1 MSIVTP
7 PALSESV
14 MAKHSLALSQL
25 VVQPLFDAA
34 KKRVALEL
42 MQHSHSCVRPLVLDS
57 SDAAILQQQCQQ
69 LADYLT
75 SYNCRLLLSVS
86 LPLVLAR
93 RSLAPL
99 PASKVML
106 AIAGKAADSAALRA
120 ALGHYKTLGFS
131 ILLDDTPDGSLSAD
145 LLALASI
152 VRIDMAYT
160 GLEDFQRHQAQYGRD
175 GLIWLAT
182 KVETEALFTLV
193 KTLGCQWFQGYFLPD
208 KLTVDG
214 KTLEPS
220 ALKLAEIIGCLF
232 VDEPDINQL
241 ATLLADEP
249 AIVMGLLKLANSPLY
264 RKTRAVN
271 SVKEV
276 VTRLGLTLARKWL
289 LSYAVLS
296 GTNAAAAIMVL
307 ARAHTM
313 ARIAES
319 WQLST
324 QTQQQYFLAGV
335 ISGTDRLFGIDS
347 SAFLRRLHVS
357 YTIKQALQQQ
367 SGQMAQALE
376 LTLQL
381 ERSCALGQGLEPR
394 CQPYLPLYQ
403 DELAQVQQR
412 LAQAGC

>member
-1 MSIVTP
+1 MSTVTP
-7 PALSESV
+7 PVLSETD
-14 MAKHSLALSQL
+14 MAQHSLALSQL

-42 MQHSHSCVRPLVLDS
+42 IQHSHTSVRPLVLDG
-57 SDAAILQQQCQQ
+57 SDAVLLQQQCQQ
-69 LADYLT
+69 LTDYLT
-75 SYNCRLLLSVS
+75 GYNCQLLLSVS
-86 LPLVLAR
+86 LSLVLSR

-99 PASKVML
+99 PASKVIL
-106 AIAGKAADSAALRA
+106 AIAGETEDSAALRA
-120 ALGHYKTLGFS
+120 ALSHYKAQGFG
-131 ILLDDTPDGSLSAD
+131 ILLDDAPDGGLSAD

-152 VRIDMAYT
+152 VRIDMAHT

-182 KVETEALFTLV
+182 KVETEAQFTLV

-208 KLTVDG
+208 TLTVGG

-232 VDEPDINQL
+232 VTEPDINQL
-241 ATLLADEP
+241 AALLADEP

-313 ARIAES
+313 ARIAGH
-319 WQLST
+319 WQLT
-324 QTQQQYFLAGV
+324 AEAQQQYFLAGI

-357 YTIKQALQQQ
+357 YTIKQALQQH
-367 SGQMAQALE
+367 SGSMAQALE

-381 ERSCALGQGLEPR
+381 ERSCALGQGLDEPSR
-394 CQPYLPLYQ
+394 AYLPLYQ

-412 LAQAGC
+412 LAQSGC

>member
-1 MSIVTP
+1 MSSLIP
-7 PALSESV
+7 PALSET
-14 MAKHSLALSQL
+14 HSLALSQL
-25 VVQPLFDAA
+25 VVQPLFDAG

-42 MQHSHSCVRPLVLDS
+42 VQHSHGFVRPVVLDS
-57 SDAAILQQQCQQ
+57 SESALLQQQCQQ

-75 SYNCRLLLSVS
+75 GYNCRLLLSVS
-86 LPLVLAR
+86 LSLVLAR

-99 PASKVML
+99 PASKVLL
-106 AIAGKAADSAALRA
+106 AIAGEAEDSAAVRA
-120 ALGHYKTLGFS
+120 ALSHYKAQGFG
-131 ILLDDTPDGSLSAD
+131 IVLDDAPDGGLSAD

-152 VRIDMAYT
+152 VRIDMAHT
-160 GLEDFQRHQAQYGRD
+160 GLEDLRRHQAQYGRD

-182 KVETEALFTLV
+182 KVETEAQFTLV

-232 VDEPDINQL
+232 VDEPDINKL
-241 ATLLADEP
+241 AALLADEP

-296 GTNAAAAIMVL
+296 GTNPAAAIMVL

-313 ARIAES
+313 ARIAEH
-319 WQLST
+319 WQLNNEA
-324 QTQQQYFLAGV
+324 QQQYFLAGI
-335 ISGTDRLFGIDS
+335 ISGTDRLFGINS

-357 YTIKQALQQQ
+357 EEIKQALQQQ
-367 SGQMAQALE
+367 SGQMAQALD
-376 LTLQL
+376 LVMQL
-381 ERSCALGQGLEPR
+381 ERSCAQGQGIDEPAR
-394 CQPYLPLYQ
+394 LYLPLYQ

>member
-1 MSIVTP
+1 MSSLIP
-7 PALSESV
+7 PVLFET
-14 MAKHSLALSQL
+14 HSLALSQL

-42 MQHSHSCVRPLVLDS
+42 VQHSYSCVRPLVLDS
-57 SDAAILQQQCQQ
+57 SDAALLLQQCQQ
-69 LADYLT
+69 LAAYLT
-75 SYNCRLLLSVS
+75 GYNCRLLLSVS

-99 PASKVML
+99 PASKVIL
-106 AIAGKAADSAALRA
+106 AIAGKVEDSAALRA
-120 ALGHYKTLGFS
+120 ALGYYKALGFG
-131 ILLDDTPDGSLSAD
+131 IVLDDLPVGDLSEE
-145 LLALASI
+145 LLALANI
-152 VRIDMAYT
+152 IRIDMTHT
-160 GLEDFQRHQAQYGRD
+160 GLEDLQRHQAQYGRD

-182 KVETEALFTLV
+182 KVETEAQFSLV

-232 VDEPDINQL
+232 VDEPDINKL
-241 ATLLADEP
+241 AALLADEP

-296 GTNAAAAIMVL
+296 GTNPAAAIMVL

-313 ARIAES
+313 ARIAGH
-319 WQLST
+319 WQLSAEA
-324 QTQQQYFLAGV
+324 QQQYFLAGI

-347 SAFLRRLHVS
+347 NAFLRRLHVS
-357 YTIKQALQQQ
+357 YTIKQALQHQ
-367 SGQMAQALE
+367 SGQMAQALN
-376 LTLQL
+376 LALQL
-381 ERSCALGQGLEPR
+381 ERSCALGQGLEPH